1 MPDDVEFATK
11 NDMVQA
17 MLERALDAGVPAS
30 WVTMD
35 EAYGQSNHLR
45 SGWRRPHP
53 VRSESPHLPA

>member
-1 MPDDVEFATK
+1 VPDDVEFATK

-35 EAYGQSNHLR
+35 EA
-45 SGWRRPHP
+45 
-53 VRSESPHLPA
+53 